1 MRGIYESTSL
11 TLLFFCRTYKNSYSL
26 RLIKLTSRAQTTGKL
41 SFGPL
46 HAGVLVVLVVAYG
59 VYKKLIVSKIKL
71 KKGKNLPDSE
81 ARDAMCL
88 ESPFILVLGDGVRCG
103 AQDML

>member
-1 MRGIYESTSL
+1 M
-11 TLLFFCRTYKNSYSL
+11 TLLFFCRTYRNCYSL
-26 RLIKLTSRAQTTGKL
+26 RIIKLTSRAQTTGKL

-46 HAGVLVVLVVAYG
+46 HAGVLVVLVLVAYG

-71 KKGKNLPDSE
+71 KKGKKLPDSE